1 MPKLFNAQI
10 SKSTRKVQAKVLG
23 FYTTVEAANVLGV
36 VPSTLRYRRDSASA
50 QSYWELL
57 GLYENDECAKML
69 AKSHKIINRKHY
81 YATQY
86 FDAFAHKY
94 LQKPRVARARK
105 EKKSWEIAAVQQTA
119 REIMQLEINGP
130 TEVLQL
136 AKVLMQLLQDGRP
149 LKLIINEI

>member
-1 MPKLFNAQI
+1 
-10 SKSTRKVQAKVLG
+10 
-23 FYTTVEAANVLGV
+23 
-36 VPSTLRYRRDSASA
+36 
-50 QSYWELL
+50 
-57 GLYENDECAKML
+57 ML

-105 EKKSWEIAAVQQTA
+105 EKQSWEIAAVQQTA

-149 LKLIINEI
+149 LKLTINEI

>member
-1 MPKLFNAQI
+1 MPTLFNAQM
-10 SKSTRKVQAKVLG
+10 SKSTRRVQAKVLG
-23 FYTTVEAANVLGV
+23 FYTTAEAAAVLGV
-36 VPSTLRYRRDSASA
+36 VPSTLRYRRDTASA

-81 YATQY
+81 YATKY
-86 FDAFAHKY
+86 FDAFAQKY
-94 LQKPRVARARK
+94 LQKPRVVQARK
-105 EKKSWEIAAVQQTA
+105 EKQAWESAVTVQTA

-136 AKVLMQLLQDGRP
+136 AKVLLQLLQDGRP
-149 LKLIINEI
+149 LKLTIHEI